1 MEKKGIDGEK
11 RSDDQKEGTNR
22 VTERKKYEG

>member
-1 MEKKGIDGEK
+1 MEKGIDGEK
-11 RSDDQKEGTNR
+11 RSDDQKDGTNR